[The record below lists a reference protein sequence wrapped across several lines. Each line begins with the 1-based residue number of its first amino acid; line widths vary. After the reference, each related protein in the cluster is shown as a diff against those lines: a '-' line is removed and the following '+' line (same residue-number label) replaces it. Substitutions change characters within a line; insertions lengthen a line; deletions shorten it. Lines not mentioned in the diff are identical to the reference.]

1 MIKRILIPTDGSPN
15 SSIALEYGFSLASF
29 FKAEIV
35 GLNVVDIRSLEGPL
49 LSDISGSLGFSP
61 IQNYLPRF
69 QQILDD
75 RSDTILELFR
85 TSCFEKGVSAKTK
98 KMTGIIANI
107 IADEARK
114 ADLVVISQHGEHEQ
128 WSSGLLGSTT
138 ESVVRKSP
146 IPVLVTPGTYRQFH
160 NILVAYD
167 GSIESSNAL
176 KCACVFFGKNCQNI
190 KIVYI
195 AQDEEKGRVLA
206 SEISEIVNPYS
217 LVYEGVW
224 LQGEAAKEILSFAQ
238 RTAMD
243 IIVMGAFGHGRL
255 HDLILGS
262 TAAYVIRNST
272 IPILLHR

>member
-15 SSIALEYGFSLASF
+15 SSIALEYGFSLATF

-61 IQNYLPRF
+61 IQNYLPQF
-69 QQILDD
+69 QQILDS
-75 RSDTILELFR
+75 RSDTILELFK
-85 TSCFEKGVSAKTK
+85 TSCSEKGISAKTK

-114 ADLVVISQHGEHEQ
+114 ADLLIISQHGEHER

-146 IPVLVTPGTYRQFH
+146 IPVLVTPGAYRRFN

-167 GSIESSNAL
+167 GSIESSHAL
-176 KCACVFFGKNCQNI
+176 KCALDFFGENSQTI

-195 AQDEEKGRVLA
+195 AQEEEKGRMLA
-206 SEISEIVNPYS
+206 AEIAEIVTPYN
-217 LVYEGVW
+217 LTYESIW

-243 IIVMGAFGHGRL
+243 IIVMGAFGHSRL
-255 HDLILGS
+255 HDLLLGS
-262 TAAYVIRNST
+262 TAAYIIRNSV